1 MFQRLLWLSRGTIE
15 SSIHLMV
22 RRRLLVAGWCVL
34 LCSGCASIPPA
45 QVGQTVGAILG
56 SAIAP
61 GIGAPL
67 GALAGL
73 LGGMLVQGGIDQATE
88 KHERKTL
95 GDQLVTGPTAESEA
109 SSAPMGAPTRVWV
122 DEALQAGRLTAGH
135 LETRAIP

>member
-1 MFQRLLWLSRGTIE
+1 
-15 SSIHLMV
+15 MV
-22 RRRLLVAGWCVL
+22 RRRLLVGGWCVL

-73 LGGMLVQGGIDQATE
+73 LGGMLIQGEMDKSTE
-88 KHERKTL
+88 KKERKTL
-95 GDQLVTGPTAESEA
+95 NDQLASESPAGPEA
-109 SSAPMGAPTRVWV
+109 SLVPFGAPTRVWV
-122 DEALQAGRLTAGH
+122 DETMQAGRLIAGH
-135 LETRAIP
+135 FETRAIP